1 MHRTTKYSCIV
12 TTKGVE
18 LQVKARKILTSGP
31 ADVRELTRLIDEGV
45 IIPAEVMCIIGKT
58 EGNGGRNDFTRDL
71 AMMAFEELFS
81 ERLGITREEVV
92 ERIIFSL
99 SGGCEGVVSPHI
111 IVFSIARGEGGNG
124 SSGSSTSHQKRLAI
138 GIGFTREF
146 APEEIGR
153 LPQIEETARVIRDI
167 VKEMKVTENSD
178 VKLIQMKGAIP
189 AVSYEQSE
197 AARKKGKPMRSDM
210 VYSRGASALAAAV
223 ALDEVELSDLSD
235 DSVCSDWDK
244 FSSTASCSAKPG
256 LKRTEIMVFGNSA
269 HWQGEL
275 VINGG
280 IVKDMIDVNSIRAV
294 LAGLG
299 IEVEAQATEE
309 QTKRLV
315 GIFGKSEA
323 DPRGSIRGRRHV
335 MLTDDDVSDT
345 RYSRCVLSS
354 VLAGVTGDT
363 AVYVSTRSEH
373 HGPSGGGTV
382 AIIAR
387 ADAEQRADS

>member
-1 MHRTTKYSCIV
+1 M
-12 TTKGVE
+12 
-18 LQVKARKILTSGP
+18 QVKARKILTNGP
-31 ADVRELTRLIDEGV
+31 ADVRELTRLMDEGV
-45 IIPAEVMCIIGKT
+45 VNPAEVICIIGKT

-71 AMMAFEELFS
+71 AMLAFEELFS
-81 ERLGITREEVV
+81 ERLGISRKEVV

-111 IVFSIARGEGGNG
+111 IVFSIARGEAGNG
-124 SSGSSTSHQKRLAI
+124 SGGSSSHSLHKRLAI

-153 LPQIEETARVIRDI
+153 MPQIEETARVIRDI
-167 VKEMKVTENSD
+167 VKDMKVTDNSD

-189 AVSYEQSE
+189 SVSYEDAE
-197 AARKKGKPMRSDM
+197 AARIAGKPMRSDM
-210 VYSRGASALAAAV
+210 VYSRGASALGAAV
-223 ALDEVELSDLSD
+223 AIGEVELSSLTD

-244 FSSTASCSAKPG
+244 YSSTASCSAKPG
-256 LKRTEIMVFGNSA
+256 LKRTEIMVFGNSSQW
-269 HWQGEL
+269 HGDL

-280 IVKDMIDVNSIRAV
+280 TIKDMIDVNSIRAV

-315 GIFGKSEA
+315 GIFAKSEA
-323 DPRGSIRGRRHV
+323 DPRGNIRGQRHV
-335 MLTDDDVSDT
+335 MLTDDDISDT

-373 HGPSGGGTV
+373 HGPLGGGTV
-382 AIIAR
+382 AIIAKT
-387 ADAEQRADS
+387 DSDQRSDT